1 MHFIEITLAMMVTKV
16 QVCCINLLLIQPL
29 RSEYTYGFIKVPH
42 LQNDHDNDNFIENE
56 MVYSP
61 NSADGG
67 DRDINSN
74 YDFSITDEDIL
85 DDDSVNKVSRQ
96 ISSNFENVIDPSF
109 FRKKKNQILCRVQK
123 TFHHHNEAGYE
134 FFPKSYTSYT
144 CQPATTT
151 NIDPTAIASHDVC
164 FVRSNVCT
172 TLQMKRFFLRRN
184 TTNTCWSDLVSMEV
198 NSGCNCLYQYKYRI
212 HI

>member
-1 MHFIEITLAMMVTKV
+1 MSQIRYFLV

-151 NIDPTAIASHDVC
+151 NIDPTAIASHDSC
-164 FVRSNVCT
+164 FITGNNCI
-172 TLQMKRFFLRRN
+172 TLEKEQLFLKRKHN
-184 TTNTCWSDLVSMEV
+184 SQCWSHFVEV
-198 NSGCNCLYQYKYRI
+198 VGAGCKCLARRY
-212 HI
+212 